1 MKKRACYNLRESTIN
16 LVKKYAK
23 EDDMSE
29 SFIVEEAILFR
40 LKYREFKLL
49 KQNIENDSEKS
60 TIDWF
65 NDFWDSAK
73 KEVK

>member
-1 MKKRACYNLRESTIN
+1 MKKRVCYNLRESTIN
-16 LVKKYAK
+16 LVKKYSK

-65 NDFWDSAK
+65 NDFWDNAK